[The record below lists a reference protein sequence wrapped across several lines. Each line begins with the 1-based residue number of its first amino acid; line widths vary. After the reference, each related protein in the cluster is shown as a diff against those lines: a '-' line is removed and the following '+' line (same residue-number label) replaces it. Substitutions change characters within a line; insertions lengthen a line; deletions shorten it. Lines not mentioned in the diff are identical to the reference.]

1 MMKTVNKI
9 LVLTKKKVYS
19 KREFKQK
26 HSNKKKNIMTFNL

>member
-9 LVLTKKKVYS
+9 LVLKKKSYS

-26 HSNKKKNIMTFNL
+26 HPNKKKKHYDI